1 MYNQL
6 KLRYSSKVIFNES
19 CGLRVALE
27 IRSTKQTISIKRI
40 NPPISFNHKERFTTF
55 VLIYNINNESMR
67 KFLLAFVAI
76 LCFCPVIKIHAQSN
90 YTISG
95 NLNSVLNRYDKNSKI
110 SAVYIKSG
118 NMIITDKVEVASD
131 GSFTLS
137 GQVDKPMEANLVV
150 DVIVPGGTGQ
160 SSVLFVLEKGQI
172 LVNDFT
178 KFEGTPL
185 NDAVYNEVNYLQQ
198 SSETSE
204 FKIKHISAFIEQYKQ
219 TPAVAMVLSR
229 LSIPGMFT
237 MEEILHIINTSD
249 KHILQSPF
257 VNAYVSNIKRYLD
270 RAKSY
275 MATGEGQMF
284 VDLEVEHNGETKRL
298 SDYVGKGKYVLLDMW
313 ASWCAPCK
321 AEIPNLRELHNTYK
335 DKGLTVLGLFVW
347 DKKENLKKAMEEE
360 GIDWPQLFDKD
371 MTAPKIYGVSGI
383 PHIILFAP
391 DGTILMRRLRGQ
403 HMIDVVNELMKK
415 Q

>member
-1 MYNQL
+1 M
-6 KLRYSSKVIFNES
+6 
-19 CGLRVALE
+19 RVALE

-40 NPPISFNHKERFTTF
+40 NPPILFHYQETFTTF
-55 VLIYNINNESMR
+55 VLIYNINNESMK
-67 KFLLAFVAI
+67 KFLLAIVI
-76 LCFCPVIKIHAQSN
+76 ISSICPVIKIHAQSN

-110 SAVYIKSG
+110 SAAYIKSG

-137 GQVDKPMEANLVV
+137 GKVDMPMEAQLVV
-150 DVIVPGGTGQ
+150 DVILPGGTGQ
-160 SSVLFVLEKGQI
+160 SSILFVLEKGQI

-185 NDAVYNEVNYLQQ
+185 NDAVYNEVKYLQQ

-204 FKIKHISAFIEQYKQ
+204 SKINHMTAFIEQYKQ

-229 LSIPGMFT
+229 LDIHGLFT
-237 MEEILHIINTSD
+237 MEEILHIIDTSD
-249 KHILQSPF
+249 KLILQSPV
-257 VNAYVSNIKRYLD
+257 VNAIASNIKRYLN
-270 RAKSY
+270 RKQSY
-275 MATGEGQMF
+275 ETTSEGQKF
-284 VDLEVEHNGETKRL
+284 VDFEVEHNGKIQRL
-298 SDYVGKGKYVLLDMW
+298 SDYVGKGKYVLLDIW

-321 AEIPNLRELHNTYK
+321 AEIPNLRELHNKYK

-360 GIDWPQLFDKD
+360 NIDWTQLFDKD
-371 MTAPKIYGVSGI
+371 MTAPQIYGVSGI

-391 DGTILMRRLRGQ
+391 DGTILMRKLRGQ
-403 HMIDVVNELMKK
+403 YMIDAINEVMKN

>member
-1 MYNQL
+1 M
-6 KLRYSSKVIFNES
+6 K
-19 CGLRVALE
+19 
-27 IRSTKQTISIKRI
+27 
-40 NPPISFNHKERFTTF
+40 
-55 VLIYNINNESMR
+55 
-67 KFLLAFVAI
+67 KFLLAIVI
-76 LCFCPVIKIHAQSN
+76 ISSICPVIKIHAQSN

-110 SAVYIKSG
+110 SAAYIKSG

-137 GQVDKPMEANLVV
+137 GQVDKPMEAQLVV
-150 DVIVPGGTGQ
+150 DVILPGGTGQ
-160 SSVLFVLEKGQI
+160 SSILFVLEKGQI

-185 NDAVYNEVNYLQQ
+185 NDAVNNEINYLQQ

-229 LSIPGMFT
+229 LDIHGLFT
-237 MEEILHIINTSD
+237 MEEILHIIDTSD
-249 KHILQSPF
+249 KLILQSPV
-257 VNAYVSNIKRYLD
+257 VNAIASNIKRYLN
-270 RAKSY
+270 RKQSY
-275 MATGEGQMF
+275 ETTSEGQKF
-284 VDLEVEHNGETKRL
+284 VDFEVEHNGKIQRL

-371 MTAPKIYGVSGI
+371 MTAPQIYGVSGI

-391 DGTILMRRLRGQ
+391 DGTILMRKLRGQ
-403 HMIDVVNELMKK
+403 YMIDAVNEVMKN